1 MTFGA
6 QRLGYTARIARMR
19 STLSSRAGGVAV
31 PTLRPRE
38 ALEHPDATIV
48 DLRSPAEYAL
58 DHVPGARNVPLFDD
72 VERALVGTLYRQVS
86 PERAFEEGRV
96 IARAKIARFVAD
108 LFSAVGSDID
118 AVDLER
124 RLEDLTAG
132 GIAGLEASIA
142 CTPADLVHPDPV
154 VLHCWRGGLR
164 SKSVVAFLR
173 GLGLERA
180 ILLEGGYKAY
190 RAEVARQIAGWR
202 PPPVVLLCGLTGVGK
217 TIVLRELERLRPGWT
232 LDLEGLAGH
241 RSSLLGMVGL
251 EPSSQK
257 AFESALAA
265 RVRRGFDGMLVVEGE
280 SRKVGDVILP
290 AGLWRAMGEG
300 VALELTAPVARRVH
314 VLEADYLASE
324 ESRGQLLRR
333 LPRVEQRMDLPAGAP
348 ALVSL
353 LESGRV
359 DELVRLLLA
368 RYYDPL
374 YRRSEKGRRY
384 AASIDA
390 SDPARAAA
398 EIAAWIESAP
408 RAVARPEARS

>member
-1 MTFGA
+1 
-6 QRLGYTARIARMR
+6 MR

-31 PTLRPRE
+31 PTLRSRQV
-38 ALEHPDATIV
+38 LEHPDATIV
-48 DLRSPAEYAL
+48 DLRSPAEFAL

-108 LFSAVGSDID
+108 LVAVVGDPID
-118 AVDLER
+118 TADLEG
-124 RLEDLTAG
+124 RLEEFTAE

-142 CTPADLVHPDPV
+142 CEPADLVHPAPV

-173 GLGLERA
+173 RLGFERA
-180 ILLEGGYKAY
+180 ILFDGGYKAY
-190 RAEVARQIAGWR
+190 RAEVARDIAGWR
-202 PPPVVLLCGLTGVGK
+202 PPPIVLLCGLTGVGK
-217 TIVLRELERLRPGWT
+217 TLVLRELERLRPGWT
-232 LDLEGLAGH
+232 LDLEGIAGH

-265 RVRRGFDGMLVVEGE
+265 RVRRGFESRLVVEGE

-290 AGLWRAMGEG
+290 TELWRAMGAG
-300 VALELTAPVARRVH
+300 VALELTAPVERRVE
-314 VLEADYLASE
+314 VLETDYLSSAAS
-324 ESRGQLLRR
+324 RAQLLQQ
-333 LPRVEQRMDLPAGAP
+333 LPRVESRMVLPAGAP
-348 ALVSL
+348 ALASL

-359 DELVRLLLA
+359 DELVRLLLD
-368 RYYDPL
+368 RYYVPL
-374 YRRSEKGRRY
+374 YRRSAKGRRY

-390 SDPARAAA
+390 SNPARAAA
-398 EIAAWIESAP
+398 EIAAWIENAP
-408 RAVARPEARS
+408 RVVAPSEARS